1 MISHIPIPGMPD
13 RASELQKFIPTLE
26 QIEARPSPRVIKSHL
41 PLYLLH
47 PKLLD
52 TSKVITKMTR
62 FLYNFKESILIIVL
76 CLVSCLSDC
85 LRCSKSKRR
94 HCFLFSSPQAYQITF
109 ISRGCG

>member
-52 TSKVITKMTR
+52 TSKVINKMTR
-62 FLYNFKESILIIVL
+62 FLYNFQLYFNNCSML
-76 CLVSCLSDC
+76 LSDC

-94 HCFLFSSPQAYQITF
+94 HCFLFSSPQAD
-109 ISRGCG
+109 